1 MERKRELTSV
11 DLRAVAAELRA
22 YEGAKVDKAYL
33 YDDDLLRL
41 RMRDFD
47 RGRVELLV
55 EVGET
60 KRAHVSDPDRVPDA
74 PGRPPNF
81 AMQLR
86 NRISGADFAGVEQY
100 GFDRV
105 LTFRFERPDGDTLVV
120 AELFGDGN
128 VAVLN
133 GDRETLACLETVR
146 LKSRTVAPGAVYE
159 YPEARFDPLGGMD
172 YEGFAAR
179 MDDSDAD
186 IVRTLA
192 TRLNFG
198 GSWAEELCSRAE
210 VPYNMDIAE
219 AGEAQYRPLY
229 RVVEELRGTLAAG
242 EFDARV
248 YYAEEGGDG
257 DGGEPRRL
265 PVDVTPVPLVEREGE
280 DAEPFETFQRALDTY
295 FHEFEESETEEGG
308 AGQRPDFESE
318 IAKYERIIDQQEGA
332 IEGFDEQAE
341 AERRRAELLYAR
353 YDTVDEVIRAVRSAR
368 DNDVPWEDIGERFA
382 QGAEQGIPEAEAVV
396 DVDGREGTVTLELDD
411 TRVEVDPSVGV
422 ERNAD
427 LLYQE
432 AKRVQEKKEG
442 ALEAIEDTREQLAEV
457 KRRREQ
463 WEADDGDDDHE
474 PADEDS
480 EEPVDWLSRES
491 IPIRRDEQ
499 WYEQFRW
506 FHTSDGFLV
515 IGGRDADDN
524 EAIVKKYMEKGDRFF
539 HAQASG
545 APATVLK
552 ATGPSE
558 PSREVEFPES
568 TLEQAAQ
575 FAVSYSSVWKAGQ
588 FAGDAYM
595 VRPDQVTKTPE
606 PGEYIEKGS
615 FVIRG
620 ERTYFEDTP
629 VGAAV
634 GVAVEP
640 QTRVVGGPPAAI
652 AEGAATAVRLEP
664 GQYAQNDIAK
674 MIYRE
679 LRERFVD
686 ETFVRKVASPDRV
699 QEFCPAGGSRIVED

>member
-1 MERKRELTSV
+1 
-11 DLRAVAAELRA
+11 
-22 YEGAKVDKAYL
+22 
-33 YDDDLLRL
+33 
-41 RMRDFD
+41 
-47 RGRVELLV
+47 
-55 EVGET
+55 
-60 KRAHVSDPDRVPDA
+60 
-74 PGRPPNF
+74 
-81 AMQLR
+81 
-86 NRISGADFAGVEQY
+86 
-100 GFDRV
+100 
-105 LTFRFERPDGDTLVV
+105 
-120 AELFGDGN
+120 
-128 VAVLN
+128 
-133 GDRETLACLETVR
+133 
-146 LKSRTVAPGAVYE
+146 
-159 YPEARFDPLGGMD
+159 
-172 YEGFAAR
+172 
-179 MDDSDAD
+179 
-186 IVRTLA
+186 
-192 TRLNFG
+192 
-198 GSWAEELCSRAE
+198 
-210 VPYNMDIAE
+210 
-219 AGEAQYRPLY
+219 
-229 RVVEELRGTLAAG
+229 
-242 EFDARV
+242 
-248 YYAEEGGDG
+248 
-257 DGGEPRRL
+257 
-265 PVDVTPVPLVEREGE
+265 
-280 DAEPFETFQRALDTY
+280 
-295 FHEFEESETEEGG
+295 
-308 AGQRPDFESE
+308 
-318 IAKYERIIDQQEGA
+318 
-332 IEGFDEQAE
+332 
-341 AERRRAELLYAR
+341 
-353 YDTVDEVIRAVRSAR
+353 
-368 DNDVPWEDIGERFA
+368 
-382 QGAEQGIPEAEAVV
+382 
-396 DVDGREGTVTLELDD
+396 
-411 TRVEVDPSVGV
+411 VEVDPSVGV

>member
-33 YDDDLLRL
+33 YDGDLLRL

-55 EVGET
+55 EVGEV
-60 KRAHVSDPDRVPDA
+60 KRAHVADPDRVPDA

-86 NRISGADFAGVEQY
+86 NRISGADFAGVEQH

-133 GDRETLACLETVR
+133 SDREVLACLETVR
-146 LKSRTVAPGAVYE
+146 LKSRTVAPGSVYE
-159 YPEARFDPLGGMD
+159 YPEARFDPLGGME
-172 YEGFAAR
+172 YEAFAAR
-179 MDDSDAD
+179 MEESDAD

-198 GSWAEELCSRAE
+198 GDWAEELCSRAE
-210 VPYNMDIAE
+210 VPYNMDISE
-219 AGEAQYRPLY
+219 AGEAQYRPLF
-229 RVVEELRGTLAAG
+229 RVIEELRSALAEGA
-242 EFDARV
+242 FDARV
-248 YYAEEGGDG
+248 YYDHEGEGEE
-257 DGGEPRRL
+257 ERRV
-265 PVDVTPVPLVEREGE
+265 PVDVTPLPLLEREGQE
-280 DAEPFETFQRALDTY
+280 AEPFETFNRALDEY
-295 FHEFEESETEEGG
+295 FHEFEESETEP
-308 AGQRPDFESE
+308 AGSQRPDFESE
-318 IAKYERIIDQQEGA
+318 IAKFERIIEQQEGA

-341 AERRRAELLYAR
+341 AERERAELLYAR

-368 DNDVPWEDIGERFA
+368 AEDVGWDEIADRFA
-382 QGAEQGIPEAEAVV
+382 EGADQGIPAAEAVV
-396 DVDGREGTVTLELDD
+396 DVDGREGRVTLELDG
-411 TRVEVDPSVGV
+411 TRVEVDPSEGV

-432 AKRVQEKKEG
+432 AKRVEEKKEG
-442 ALEAIEDTREQLAEV
+442 ALAAIEDTREQLADA
-457 KRRREQ
+457 KRRRDE
-463 WEADDGDDDHE
+463 WEAEDTEQEPTANEDDR
-474 PADEDS
+474 ED
-480 EEPVDWLSRES
+480 VDWLARES

-524 EAIVKKYMEKGDRFF
+524 EAIVKKYMERGDRFF

-558 PSREVEFPES
+558 PSREVEFPQS

-575 FAVSYSSVWKAGQ
+575 FAVSYSAVWKAGQ
-588 FAGDAYM
+588 FAGDVYM
-595 VRPDQVTKTPE
+595 VEPDQVTKTPE

-620 ERTYFEDTP
+620 DRTYFEDTP

-634 GVAVEP
+634 GVAAEP

-652 AEGAATAVRLEP
+652 EEAAVTSVRIEP

-679 LRERFVD
+679 LRERFAD
-686 ETFVRKVASPDRV
+686 QTFVRKVASPDRI

>member
-33 YDDDLLRL
+33 YDGDLLRL

-55 EVGET
+55 EVGEV
-60 KRAHVSDPDRVPDA
+60 KRAHVADPDRVPDA

-86 NRISGADFAGVEQY
+86 NRISGADFAGVEQH

-133 GDRETLACLETVR
+133 SDREVLACLETVR
-146 LKSRTVAPGAVYE
+146 LKSRTVAPGSVYD
-159 YPEARFDPLGGMD
+159 YPEARFDPLGGMA
-172 YEGFAAR
+172 YEAFAAR
-179 MDDSDAD
+179 MAESDAD

-198 GSWAEELCSRAE
+198 GDWAEELCSRAE
-210 VPYNMDIAE
+210 VPYNMAISD
-219 AGEAQYRPLY
+219 AGEQQYRPLY
-229 RVVEELRGTLAAG
+229 RVIEELRTALAEG
-242 EFDARV
+242 SFDARV
-248 YYAEEGGDG
+248 YYDHEGE
-257 DGGEPRRL
+257 GEDERRV
-265 PVDVTPVPLVEREGE
+265 PVDVTPFPLLEREGQE
-280 DAEPFETFQRALDTY
+280 VEPFETFNRALDEY
-295 FHEFEESETEEGG
+295 FHEFEESEADPGDE
-308 AGQRPDFESE
+308 RPDFEAE
-318 IAKYERIIDQQEGA
+318 VAKYERIIEQQQGA
-332 IEGFDEQAE
+332 IDGFDEQAE
-341 AERRRAELLYAR
+341 AERERAELLYAR

-368 DNDVPWEDIGERFA
+368 AEDVGWEEIADRFA
-382 QGAEQGIPEAEAVV
+382 EGADRGIAAAEAVV

-411 TRVEVDPSVGV
+411 TRVDVDPSVGV

-432 AKRVQEKKEG
+432 AKRVEEKKEG
-442 ALEAIEDTREQLAEV
+442 ALEAIEDTREQLADV

-463 WEADDGDDDHE
+463 WEAGDD
-474 PADEDS
+474 
-480 EEPVDWLSRES
+480 EEPEEEKEPEAVDWLARES

-515 IGGRDADDN
+515 IGGRDADQN
-524 EAIVKKYMEKGDRFF
+524 EAIVKKYMERGDRFF
-539 HAQASG
+539 HTQASG

-568 TLEQAAQ
+568 TLEEAAQ
-575 FAVSYSSVWKAGQ
+575 FAVSYSAVWKAGQ
-588 FAGDAYM
+588 FAGDVYM
-595 VRPDQVTKTPE
+595 VEPDQVTKTPE

-629 VGAAV
+629 VGVAV

-640 QTRVVGGPPAAI
+640 QTRVVGGPPAAV
-652 AEGAATAVRLEP
+652 EEAAVTSVRIEP

-679 LRERFVD
+679 LRERFAD
-686 ETFVRKVASPDRV
+686 QTFVRKVASPDRV
-699 QEFCPAGGSRIVED
+699 QEFCPAGGSRIVD